1 MVTNRRWGLAVGSAL
16 ACAVVTASCSGTGTP
31 TTGSP
36 DSQSS
41 EVTASSS
48 SVVTLDFVTG
58 GGVFSDIEMF
68 FDYPRYLWHIRRLSV
83 ATTNLG
89 DEPITIS
96 SIALRADHFESLP
109 AEPKRTVIAPGQR
122 VDVQVDFGPLTT
134 CSPSEEV
141 TGAVAVT
148 LARGDGPP
156 VDHLIVLDPRQLD
169 EIRDRECMQQRVGA
183 VASIAFSAQRSID
196 GMVMETSIEVV
207 RNAGTPVI
215 EITSLSSSVILALVP
230 VVDDEPL
237 LRVGPDVNRASVPI
251 RLEVSRCDPHVVSQS
266 SRTFDLAAYVSID
279 GGESHRHL
287 LEIDREMQSDLQSM
301 IDACTAF
308 TTG

>member
-36 DSQSS
+36 DSQAS

-48 SVVTLDFVTG
+48 TVVTLDFVTG

-109 AEPKRTVIAPGQR
+109 AEPKRTVIAPDQR

-169 EIRDRECMQQRVGA
+169 EIRDRECMQQRVAG
-183 VASIAFSAQRSID
+183 VASIGFSAQRSID

-207 RNAGTPVI
+207 RNTGTPVI

-230 VVDDEPL
+230 V